1 MALKIETTIRN
12 IREVSA
18 GDFGDEDDHEI
29 LKGLED
35 DEIPVTVD
43 CLATDGYYDVT
54 TPSGRVIAALS
65 WYHLDGFNENGPECL
80 Q

>member
-12 IREVSA
+12 IRELSA
-18 GDFGDEDDHEI
+18 DEFAPGDYDI
-29 LKGLED
+29 LLGLEE

-54 TPSGRVIAALS
+54 TPSGREIAALS
-65 WYHLDGFNENGPECL
+65 WYHLDGFNETGPECL